1 VSSHDETDGCLETG
15 RRCIV
20 ASGGLAVGLLFLSLT
35 LRVIL
40 MRSGIDGFVLGEST
54 VDGLTMIR
62 TRVEATAVAPEE
74 V

>member
-1 VSSHDETDGCLETG
+1 MTRLMAVLRPVDGAV
-15 RRCIV
+15 V

-54 VDGLTMIR
+54 VDGLTTIR
-62 TRVEATAVAPEE
+62 TRFEATAVAPEE